1 MRHLIA
7 TLLVSTVLVL
17 TSCGGSPEPIALRLV
32 DLFEAATVEGT
43 VATDAGEPTEWR
55 FDGEGTIALPEAV
68 EAAENDEEV
77 EGEEEEPEDRSAT
90 FGWAALNDIEGFDV
104 VDGRLVGTTGE
115 LPLLH
120 AVRPDD
126 LLDENDLLHAVEIT
140 MRVSAGSRVGIT
152 FNGARQLNE
161 ERILRTVRNATEP
174 PLHAE
179 LEPGDEFYTYRLENP
194 GRSFSVG
201 GLRNILVEPTDAPDA
216 TFAIESVRL
225 IMRKEHLHSI
235 ASGPGWHGLGEIYR
249 ETIVSR
255 APERV
260 TLDLTLP
267 SNPWLELA
275 VGTVEDHPVTFDV
288 AIDTGSGDTALW
300 RRTVTLPR
308 RWETQRIEL
317 AEYAGQQ
324 VTLALSLEG
333 AEDGLV
339 GFWGTPVVRNAGA
352 RPPRGDK
359 AKTEARAALADGG
372 SRTPQGVIVFL
383 ADTLRRDHLDMY
395 GHNRPT
401 APRLS
406 SLATEGVRFADAISP
421 ATWTKVAVPS
431 LLSSV
436 YPASHGIVGMADR
449 LPSSAT
455 TIAEAFRGAG
465 YATFA
470 TSSVSFTGKLSNV
483 HQGVEVLHERASID
497 NGDLGHSRAKTA
509 RTYVDRFLT
518 WLDDHHDVPFFAF
531 IHVFDPHDPFEPYPP
546 YDLMWASATGKEE
559 HDADL
564 ELVED
569 SLGDDRRV
577 ADGNRFGPERF
588 PNREEL
594 EAAGVDPDAYNAHQL
609 DWYDGSIRGFDAEI
623 ARLMEGLEQRGVA
636 GDTLLAFVSDHGEE
650 FMDHG
655 WGWHGNTVYGESINV
670 PLVLRWPGV
679 LPAGLV
685 VDPTVESLSLMPT
698 LLELSGIP
706 VPETAQGQSLLPLV
720 VSPADPTSLGWI
732 NRPAFSERKRIS
744 SNRERADYD
753 VDQYSVVSDGW
764 KLVRNVDPPE
774 WMPEF
779 ELYNHA
785 ADPLNHDEVAA
796 DHPDI
801 VERLTEELAGRLRY
815 AEARKLPTDADASEG
830 LSPAE
835 LRRLRSLGYIR

>member
-1 MRHLIA
+1 MRHLVCSLVVTA
-7 TLLVSTVLVL
+7 TVVLS
-17 TSCGGSPEPIALRLV
+17 SCGGSPEPVSIRLV
-32 DLFEAATVEGT
+32 DMFEAATVEGS
-43 VATDAGEPTEWR
+43 VAIDPVDPTEWR
-55 FDGEGTIALPEAV
+55 FDGDGTIALPDP
-68 EAAENDEEV
+68 AEDNEDAEDD
-77 EGEEEEPEDRSAT
+77 EEEPEDRSAT

-140 MRVSAGSRVGIT
+140 MQVSAGTAVGVT
-152 FNGARQLNE
+152 FNGGRRLNE
-161 ERILRTVRNATEP
+161 ERVLRSIRNAPEP

-179 LEPGDEFYTYRLENP
+179 LEPGDEFHEYRLENP

-201 GLRNILVEPTDAPDA
+201 GLRNILLQPTDAADA

-225 IMRKEHLHSI
+225 IMRKEHLRSI
-235 ASGPGWHGLGEIYR
+235 ASGPGWQGLDEIYR

-260 TLDLTLP
+260 ALDLTLP
-267 SNPWLELA
+267 TNPWLELA
-275 VGTVEDHPVTFDV
+275 VGTVEDHPVTFNV
-288 AIDTGSGDTALW
+288 AIDAGAGDTPLW

-333 AEDGLV
+333 DEDGLI
-339 GFWGTPVVRNAGA
+339 GFWGTPVVRSSGA
-352 RPPRGDK
+352 RVPPVEDARS
-359 AKTEARAALADGG
+359 EARAALADGG
-372 SRTPQGVIVFL
+372 STTPQGVIVFL
-383 ADTLRRDHLDMY
+383 GDTLRRDHLDAW
-395 GHNRPT
+395 GHGRKT
-401 APRLS
+401 APTLTA
-406 SLATEGVRFADAISP
+406 LAAEGVRFADAISP

-431 LLSSV
+431 LLSSG

-449 LPSSAT
+449 LSSSAT
-455 TIAEAFRGAG
+455 TMAEAFRGAG

-497 NGDLGHSRAKTA
+497 NGSLGHSSAKTA

-546 YDLMWASATGKEE
+546 YDLMWASPTGKEE
-559 HDADL
+559 HEARL
-564 ELVED
+564 EQVGE

-577 ADGNRFGPERF
+577 GDGNRFGPERF

-594 EAAGVDPDAYNAHQL
+594 EAAGVDPDVYAAHQL
-609 DWYDGSIRGFDAEI
+609 DWYDGSIRGMDAEI

-650 FMDHG
+650 FLDHG
-655 WGWHGNTVYGESINV
+655 WGWHGNTVYGEAINV
-670 PLVLRWPGV
+670 PLMLRWPGV
-679 LPAGLV
+679 LPAGMV
-685 VDPTVESLSLMPT
+685 VDATVESLSLMTT

-706 VPETAQGQSLLPLV
+706 VPETAQGQSLLPMV
-720 VSPADPTSLGWI
+720 VSPNDPTALGWVE
-732 NRPAFSERKRIS
+732 RPAFSERKRIAS
-744 SNRERADYD
+744 RRERADYD
-753 VDQYSVVSDGW
+753 VDQYSVVLDGW

-774 WMPEF
+774 GMPEF
-779 ELYNHA
+779 ELYDHA
-785 ADPLNHDEVAA
+785 DDPLDHNDVTA
-796 DHPDI
+796 DHPDV
-801 VERLTEELAGRLRY
+801 VERLTAELVGRLRY
-815 AEARKLPTDADASEG
+815 VEARKLPTDENVSEG

>member
-1 MRHLIA
+1 MRHLVCSLVVTA
-7 TLLVSTVLVL
+7 TVVLS
-17 TSCGGSPEPIALRLV
+17 SCGGSPEPVSIRLV
-32 DLFEAATVEGT
+32 DMFEAATVEGS
-43 VATDAGEPTEWR
+43 VAIDPVDPTEWR
-55 FDGEGTIALPEAV
+55 FDGDGTIALPDP
-68 EAAENDEEV
+68 AEDNEDAEDD
-77 EGEEEEPEDRSAT
+77 EEEPEDRSAT

-140 MRVSAGSRVGIT
+140 MQVSAGTAVGVT
-152 FNGARQLNE
+152 FNGGRRLNE
-161 ERILRTVRNATEP
+161 ERVLRSIRNAPEP

-179 LEPGDEFYTYRLENP
+179 LEPGDEFHEYRLENP

-201 GLRNILVEPTDAPDA
+201 GLRNILVQPTDAADA

-225 IMRKEHLHSI
+225 IMRKEHLRSI
-235 ASGPGWHGLGEIYR
+235 ASGPGWQGLDEIYR

-260 TLDLTLP
+260 ALDLTLP
-267 SNPWLELA
+267 TNPWLELA
-275 VGTVEDHPVTFDV
+275 VGTVEDHPVTFNV
-288 AIDTGSGDTALW
+288 AIDAGAGDTPLW

-333 AEDGLV
+333 DEDGLV
-339 GFWGTPVVRNAGA
+339 GFWGTPVVRSSGA
-352 RPPRGDK
+352 RVPPVEDARS
-359 AKTEARAALADGG
+359 EARAALADGG
-372 SRTPQGVIVFL
+372 STTPQGVIVFL
-383 ADTLRRDHLDMY
+383 GDTLRRDHLDAW
-395 GHNRPT
+395 GHGRKT
-401 APRLS
+401 APTLTA
-406 SLATEGVRFADAISP
+406 LAAEGVRFADAISP

-449 LPSSAT
+449 LSSSAT
-455 TIAEAFRGAG
+455 TMAEAFRGAG

-497 NGDLGHSRAKTA
+497 NGSLGHSSAKTA

-546 YDLMWASATGKEE
+546 YDLMWASPTGKEE
-559 HDADL
+559 HEARL
-564 ELVED
+564 EQVGE

-577 ADGNRFGPERF
+577 GDGNRFGPERF

-594 EAAGVDPDAYNAHQL
+594 EAAGVDPDVYAAHQL
-609 DWYDGSIRGFDAEI
+609 DWYDGSIRGMDAEI

-650 FMDHG
+650 FLDHG
-655 WGWHGNTVYGESINV
+655 WGWHGNTVYGEAINV
-670 PLVLRWPGV
+670 PLMLRWPGV
-679 LPAGLV
+679 LPAGVV
-685 VDPTVESLSLMPT
+685 VDATVESLSLMTT

-706 VPETAQGQSLLPLV
+706 VPETAQGQSLLPMV
-720 VSPADPTSLGWI
+720 VSPNDPTALGWVE
-732 NRPAFSERKRIS
+732 RPAFSERKRIAS
-744 SNRERADYD
+744 RRERADYD
-753 VDQYSVVSDGW
+753 VDQYSVVLDGW

-774 WMPEF
+774 GMPEF
-779 ELYNHA
+779 ELYDHA
-785 ADPLNHDEVAA
+785 DDPLDHNDVTA
-796 DHPDI
+796 DHPDV
-801 VERLTEELAGRLRY
+801 VERLTAELVGRLRY
-815 AEARKLPTDADASEG
+815 VEARKLPTDEDVSEG

>member
-1 MRHLIA
+1 MRLSGSIVLIA
-7 TLLVSTVLVL
+7 TALVL
-17 TSCGGSPEPIALRLV
+17 SSCGGSPKPVAIRLL
-32 DLFEAATVEGT
+32 DLFDAVTIAGT
-43 VATDAGEPTEWR
+43 VAVDPVERTEWR
-55 FDGEGTIALPEAV
+55 FDGAGTIPLPDPLDS
-68 EAAENDEEV
+68 NDANDDDDESDQEEQ
-77 EGEEEEPEDRSAT
+77 EDRRET
-90 FGWAALNDIEGFDV
+90 FGWAAYQDIEGFGV
-104 VDGRLVGTTGE
+104 VEGRLVGTSGE
-115 LPLLH
+115 VPLLH
-120 AVRPDD
+120 AMRPDT
-126 LLDENDLLHAVEIT
+126 LDENDLLQAVEIT
-140 MRVSAGSRVGIT
+140 MRVSAGTRVGTT
-152 FNGARQLNE
+152 FNGGRQLNE
-161 ERILRTVRNATEP
+161 ERILRTIRNAPEP
-174 PLHAE
+174 PLYAD
-179 LEPGDEFYTYRLENP
+179 LEPGDEFHTYRLENP
-194 GRSFSVG
+194 GRSFSIG
-201 GLRNILVEPTDAPDA
+201 GLRHILVQPTDAADA
-216 TFAIESVRL
+216 EFAIESVRL
-225 IMRKEHLHSI
+225 VPRKEHLRSV
-235 ASGPGWHGLGEIYR
+235 ASGPGWQGLGEIYR

-255 APERV
+255 APERL
-260 TLDLTLP
+260 TLDLDLP
-267 SNPWLELA
+267 THPWLELA
-275 VGTVEDHPVTFDV
+275 VGTVEDAPVTFNV
-288 AIDTGSGDTALW
+288 GVTTGSGETTLW

-333 AEDGLV
+333 DEDGLV

-352 RPPRGDK
+352 RPSRADE
-359 AKTEARAALADGG
+359 ANTEARAALADGG

-395 GHNRPT
+395 GHGRPT

-406 SLATEGVRFADAISP
+406 SLAAEGVRFADAISP

-449 LPSSAT
+449 LPSGAT
-455 TIAEAFRGAG
+455 TMAEAFRGAG

-497 NGDLGHSRAKTA
+497 NGNLGHSSAKTA

-531 IHVFDPHDPFEPYPP
+531 IHAFDPHDPFEPYPP
-546 YDLMWASATGKEE
+546 YDLLWASPTGKEE
-559 HDADL
+559 HEARL
-564 ELVED
+564 EQVGE

-594 EAAGVDPDAYNAHQL
+594 EAAGVDPDVYNAHQL
-609 DWYDGSIRGFDAEI
+609 DWYDGSIRGLDAEI

-636 GDTLLAFVSDHGEE
+636 GDTLLGFVSDHGEE

-655 WGWHGNTVYGESINV
+655 WGWHGNTVYGESVNV
-670 PLVLRWPGV
+670 PLLLRWPGV
-679 LPAGLV
+679 LPAGMV

-698 LLELSGIP
+698 LLELAGIP

-732 NRPAFSERKRIS
+732 DRPAFSERKRIP

-764 KLVRNVDPPE
+764 KLVRNVDPPDG
-774 WMPEF
+774 MPEL

-785 ADPLNHDEVAA
+785 DDPLDHNDVMA

-801 VERLTEELAGRLRY
+801 VERLTAELAGRLRY
-815 AEARKLPTDADASEG
+815 AEARKLPTDEDASEG

>member
-1 MRHLIA
+1 M
-7 TLLVSTVLVL
+7 
-17 TSCGGSPEPIALRLV
+17 
-32 DLFEAATVEGT
+32 FEAATVEGS
-43 VATDAGEPTEWR
+43 VAIDPVDPTEWR
-55 FDGEGTIALPEAV
+55 FDGDGTIALPDP
-68 EAAENDEEV
+68 AEDNEDAEDD
-77 EGEEEEPEDRSAT
+77 EEEPEDRSAT

-140 MRVSAGSRVGIT
+140 MQVSAGTAVGVT
-152 FNGARQLNE
+152 FNGGRRLNE
-161 ERILRTVRNATEP
+161 ERVLRSIRNAPEP

-179 LEPGDEFYTYRLENP
+179 LEPGDEFHEYRLENP

-201 GLRNILVEPTDAPDA
+201 GLRNILLQPTDAADA

-225 IMRKEHLHSI
+225 IMRKEHLRSI
-235 ASGPGWHGLGEIYR
+235 ASGPGWQGLDEIYR

-260 TLDLTLP
+260 ALDLTLP
-267 SNPWLELA
+267 TNPWLELA
-275 VGTVEDHPVTFDV
+275 VGTVEDHPVTFNV
-288 AIDTGSGDTALW
+288 AIDAGAGDTPLW

-333 AEDGLV
+333 DEDGLV
-339 GFWGTPVVRNAGA
+339 GFWGTPVVRSSGA
-352 RPPRGDK
+352 RVPPVDDARS
-359 AKTEARAALADGG
+359 EARAALADGG
-372 SRTPQGVIVFL
+372 STTPQGVIVFL
-383 ADTLRRDHLDMY
+383 GDTLRSDHLDAW
-395 GHNRPT
+395 GHGRKT
-401 APRLS
+401 APTLTA
-406 SLATEGVRFADAISP
+406 LAAEGVRFADAISP

-449 LPSSAT
+449 LSSSAT
-455 TIAEAFRGAG
+455 TMAEAFRGAG

-483 HQGVEVLHERASID
+483 HQGVEVLHERASIN
-497 NGDLGHSRAKTA
+497 NGSLGHSSAKTA

-546 YDLMWASATGKEE
+546 YDLMWASPTGKEKHE
-559 HDADL
+559 ARL
-564 ELVED
+564 EQVGE

-577 ADGNRFGPERF
+577 GDGNRFGPERF

-594 EAAGVDPDAYNAHQL
+594 EAAGVDPDVYAAHQL
-609 DWYDGSIRGFDAEI
+609 DWYDGSIRGMDAEI

-650 FMDHG
+650 FLDHG
-655 WGWHGNTVYGESINV
+655 WGWHGNTVYGEAINV
-670 PLVLRWPGV
+670 PLMLRWPGV
-679 LPAGLV
+679 LPAGVV
-685 VDPTVESLSLMPT
+685 VDATVESLSLMTT

-706 VPETAQGQSLLPLV
+706 VPETAQGQSLLPMV
-720 VSPADPTSLGWI
+720 VSPNDPTALGWVE
-732 NRPAFSERKRIS
+732 RPAFSERKRIAS
-744 SNRERADYD
+744 RRERADYD
-753 VDQYSVVSDGW
+753 VDQYSVVLDGW

-774 WMPEF
+774 GMPEF
-779 ELYNHA
+779 ELYDHA
-785 ADPLNHDEVAA
+785 DDPLDHNDVTA
-796 DHPDI
+796 DHPDV
-801 VERLTEELAGRLRY
+801 VERLTAELVGRLRY
-815 AEARKLPTDADASEG
+815 VEARKLPTDEDVSEG